1 MSPKLR
7 CHEYLRLLPRA
18 PVASF
23 SVALRLPDSL
33 TVPLGH
39 ASLWEAS
46 LGFSFLTG
54 LSISK
59 TVKTSSVHLNIRGQA
74 RVCSPMIGAQP

>member
-1 MSPKLR
+1 MSPNLR

-39 ASLWEAS
+39 ASS
-46 LGFSFLTG
+46 GGRFGVFFSYRL
-54 LSISK
+54 I
-59 TVKTSSVHLNIRGQA
+59 HL
-74 RVCSPMIGAQP
+74 